1 MGRLITYDNIVQE
14 QLNKIYKDKIPLTG
28 LIIGQCSDQKDF
40 AIRLCGTPL
49 KDDSGEAGGETPNKR
64 SSKVI
69 DLDEPWICQHA
80 KQLMRALPGGLDI
93 LGFYA
98 VVPSDFSSKNQ
109 TQLRQSRSLFTE
121 DGHLEW
127 TSSLRLKFAHL
138 NYSNHLQTVSSKT
151 DLFSIF
157 KILGK
162 NQKLNLNSTERILL
176 TVCPVTSKIVCR
188 TYDIADYKSGANPAE
203 WKLFPGTMRWH
214 RVRCQLAVD
223 IKFPIKSEDAGLSLQ
238 KQIEIGLHPFLEN
251 VKEAHALV
259 NGVQRELEEPLEPVT
274 EGGKKSRK
282 KAASDSDKKIMLR
295 DWHDIELF
303 IPLENNNNIS
313 NPEICD
319 CVCMMTFK
327 GTVQCR
333 AYVHGKASILEAINA
348 LKQDIIRSITARCEI
363 HCEDLLLIEEE
374 QKDPLVVHELPR
386 RVFAPLPQG
395 DICVCDYQF
404 HSDTAVDS
412 LDAFRELLNLEL
424 TEDDIDTSCE
434 VSPTTSNLILP
445 EVMEDRLSEFG
456 DTPAHSSLNMYVPI
470 AGVAITIAVAM
481 FSYLFAS
488 QSN

>member
-1 MGRLITYDNIVQE
+1 MGRVITYDNIVQE
-14 QLNKIYKDKIPLTG
+14 QLNKIYKDKISRTG

-40 AIRLCGTPL
+40 VIRLCGTPL
-49 KDDSGEAGGETPNKR
+49 KDDSGEVGGETPNKR
-64 SSKVI
+64 SSKIV

-109 TQLRQSRSLFTE
+109 TQLRQI
-121 DGHLEW
+121 
-127 TSSLRLKFAHL
+127 
-138 NYSNHLQTVSSKT
+138 
-151 DLFSIF
+151 LFSIF
-157 KILGK
+157 KTLGK
-162 NQKLNLNSTERILL
+162 NRKLNLSSTERILL

-203 WKLFPGTMRWH
+203 LKLFPGTMRWH

-259 NGVQRELEEPLEPVT
+259 NGVQRELDEPLEPIT

-282 KAASDSDKKIMLR
+282 KAASENDKKIILR

-333 AYVHGKASILEAINA
+333 AYVHGKASVQEAINA

-456 DTPAHSSLNMYVPI
+456 DTPTHSSLNMYVPI